1 MGLNS
6 PVPGKMN
13 DAMTHHRLL
22 GFGPPRA
29 LLSAIVIVVALLSL
43 APPGARAQ
51 TMDGAGPWFDTEQ
64 GSVRLIAAVDKAG
77 EGETLKLGLE
87 FQLQPGWKIYWR
99 SPGDAGF
106 PPRPDWTDSRN
117 VAETAIAWPA
127 PERFT
132 IFEMQTFGYGGE
144 VVLPITLTPERPGEA
159 VRLAGTVNYLT
170 CKEICIP
177 YDAALSIDLPA
188 GSAKGAPGAHLID
201 KYRAAVP
208 VKQRGGAADTPGG
221 LAIESAR
228 IAPAAPA
235 GETIQGSSQ
244 GSSEPGLVLR
254 VAARSTTDFDD
265 APMELLVEG
274 PAGSWFGRAEA
285 RIDPGGH
292 GARLTVP
299 GGGAT
304 AAALAGQPLT
314 LTLIDG
320 ARAVEA
326 TLAPTLAPTLGGE
339 GPSPGER
346 FLDAIEPTS
355 GKASAAETVSLGFWA
370 VIGFALLGGLILN
383 LMPCVLPVLSLKLMG
398 AVSKSG
404 GTRRE
409 IRFGFL
415 ASAAGIVVS
424 FLVLAVAAIAVKT
437 AGLTVG
443 WGIQFQQPVFLAF
456 MVALLVLF
464 TCNLLG
470 LFEFRLPGAVT
481 DHAAQAG
488 QGSGYSGDF
497 VTGAFAT
504 LLATPCSAPFLGT
517 AVGFALSRGPADI
530 LAVFLALGIGLAG
543 PYLAVAALPGIAR
556 LLPRPGPWMIW
567 LRRVLALALVG
578 TALWLLDILR
588 VTIGAESAAAIG
600 MMAGLAGIVL
610 GAKRVQG
617 SRLARFAWPLS
628 AMLAF
633 LTVIYPLTIGHG
645 VRGDMPATARQA
657 DGAGDGDGRI
667 EWIDFDRAAI
677 ADHVAAGRTVFVDV
691 TADWCVTCQWNKK
704 TVVERGAVAEWLSGP
719 EVVAMRADWT
729 RPDPGIADY
738 LASFGRYGIPFNAVY
753 GPDAPSGVTL
763 PELLS
768 ETDVLEAAA
777 AAGADPLL
785 AGR

>member
-1 MGLNS
+1 
-6 PVPGKMN
+6 
-13 DAMTHHRLL
+13 MTRHRLS
-22 GFGPPRA
+22 GSAPRRGLLPVLAA
-29 LLSAIVIVVALLSL
+29 LVALLTL
-43 APPGARAQ
+43 AIPDARAQ
-51 TMDGAGPWFDTEQ
+51 GTDGTGPWFDTDQ
-64 GSVRLIAAVDKAG
+64 GSVRLIAAVDKVG

-106 PPRPDWTDSRN
+106 PPRPDWSDSRN
-117 VAETAIAWPA
+117 VAATEIAWPA

-132 IFEMQTFGYGGE
+132 IFEMQTFGYGDE

-170 CKEICIP
+170 CKDICIP

-188 GSAKGAPGAHLID
+188 GAAHGTPGAHLID

-221 LAIESAR
+221 LSIESAR
-228 IAPAAPA
+228 IAPATPTGDTVQGPHRPA
-235 GETIQGSSQ
+235 LT
-244 GSSEPGLVLR
+244 LR

-265 APMELLVEG
+265 TPMELLVEG
-274 PAGSWFGRAEA
+274 PAGSWFGRADT

-292 GARLTVP
+292 GARLSIP

-304 AAALAGQPLT
+304 AEALADQPLT

-326 TLAPTLAPTLGGE
+326 VLTPTPGGE
-339 GPSPGER
+339 EASPGER

-355 GKASAAETVSLGFWA
+355 GEASAVPPPSLGFWT
-370 VIGFALLGGLILN
+370 VIGFALIGGLILN

-404 GTRRE
+404 ATRQE
-409 IRFGFL
+409 VRFGFL
-415 ASAAGIVVS
+415 ASAAGIIVS

-481 DHAAQAG
+481 DHAARAG
-488 QGSGYSGDF
+488 QGRGYSGDF

-517 AVGFALSRGPADI
+517 AVGFALSRGAEEI
-530 LAVFLALGIGLAG
+530 LAVFLTLGIGLAA
-543 PYLAVAALPGIAR
+543 PYLAVAAMPGIAR

-588 VTIGAESAAAIG
+588 MTIGAESAAAIG

-628 AMLAF
+628 AVLAF

-645 VRGDMPATARQA
+645 VRGDMPATAGQA
-657 DGAGDGDGRI
+657 DGAGDDRI
-667 EWIDFDRAAI
+667 EWIAFDRAAI

-704 TVVERGAVAEWLSGP
+704 TVVERGTVAEWLSGP

-729 RPDPGIADY
+729 RPDPAIADY